1 MYKITTTN
9 KYDKDLKR
17 IISQPKLIEE
27 IDVVVS
33 LLSTNDAPLP
43 KKYHDHALKGKYAT
57 YRECHI
63 RPDWLLVYKK
73 NKTDLILLLVR
84 TSTHSQLF

>member
-17 IISQPKLIEE
+17 IISQPKLIDE
-27 IDVVVS
+27 INVVVS
-33 LLSTNDAPLP
+33 LLSADDSPLP
-43 KKYHDHALKGKYAT
+43 KKYNDHALKGKYAM

-73 NKTDLILLLVR
+73 DRTDLILVLVR
-84 TSTHSQLF
+84 TSTHSQIF

>member
-27 IDVVVS
+27 IDTVVS
-33 LLSTNDAPLP
+33 LLSTNDTPLP
-43 KKYHDHALKGKYAT
+43 KKYNDHALKGKYVT
-57 YRECHI
+57 YRECHV
-63 RPDWLLVYKK
+63 RPDWLLIYKK
-73 NKTDLILLLVR
+73 DKTNLILVLVR

>member
-27 IDVVVS
+27 IEMVVY
-33 LLSTNDAPLP
+33 LLSSNDALLP
-43 KKYHDHALKGKYAT
+43 KKYNDHALKGKYAL

-63 RPDWLLVYKK
+63 RPDWLLIYKK
-73 NKTDLILLLVR
+73 DKTNLILVLVR
-84 TSTHSQLF
+84 SGTHSQLF

>member
-17 IISQPKLIEE
+17 IISQPNLIEE
-27 IDVVVS
+27 IDTVVS
-33 LLSTNDAPLP
+33 LLSTNDTPLP
-43 KKYHDHALKGKYAT
+43 KKYNDHALKGKYAI

-63 RPDWLLVYKK
+63 RPDWLLMYQKD
-73 NKTDLILLLVR
+73 KTDLILVLVR
-84 TSTHSQLF
+84 TGTHSELF